1 MNNNK
6 KLHKIIICI
15 SIVVASGMMQGAS
28 AQDPPILQD
37 ESSFIFWNENLT
49 SGFSGSNLDEL
60 IEVLNVPDPGGDP
73 DVPIDG
79 GLSLLL
85 AAGAGYG
92 VKALRKRKNKTQ
104 NN

>member
-6 KLHKIIICI
+6 KLHKVIIIICI
-15 SIVVASGMMQGAS
+15 LVACIFTQKVN
-28 AQDPPILQD
+28 AQEAPIIQD
-37 ESSFIFWNENLT
+37 ESMIQFWNENLF
-49 SGFSGSNLDEL
+49 SAFSGSNFEEL
-60 IEVLNVPDPGGDP
+60 IEVLNVPDPGPDP

-92 VKALRKRKNKTQ
+92 VKTLRKRKNKTQ

>member
-6 KLHKIIICI
+6 KLHKIIITICI
-15 SIVVASGMMQGAS
+15 LFVIACIQEVN
-28 AQDPPILQD
+28 AQESPIIQD
-37 ESSFIFWNENLT
+37 EFMFQLWNENMS
-49 SGFSGSNLDEL
+49 SGISGSNLDEL